1 VTNAVAGIVYTFVV
15 TLFDSGNNRLSI
27 GGDTLQ
33 VIISPL
39 QTNIEYFDNQDGSYL
54 VMYKITQA
62 GTFDLSVRTNL
73 DSSNIKESKI
83 LVVPNNAASK
93 TSTLS
98 FVTPVTLNIQ
108 QTVLVD
114 IFDDYKNRV
123 I

>member
-1 VTNAVAGIVYTFVV
+1 
-15 TLFDSGNNRLSI
+15 
-27 GGDTLQ
+27 
-33 VIISPL
+33 
-39 QTNIEYFDNQDGSYL
+39 
-54 VMYKITQA
+54 MYKITQA

-83 LVVPNNAASK
+83 LVVPNSAASK